1 METKK
6 NHYVLGIV
14 VGVLLLLAGLSG
26 IGISFVMI
34 ILVIGRGIG
43 ASSELN
49 PGSSEYQEAVERYQ
63 NASAGLVA
71 SYILTP
77 ACIIAGIVL
86 IIVFAV
92 KQSKYK
98 KSLNA

>member
-6 NHYVLGIV
+6 KHYVSGIV
-14 VGVLLLLAGLSG
+14 IGVLLLVAGLFG
-26 IGISFVMI
+26 IGVSFVMI
-34 ILVIGRGIG
+34 ILVIGTGIG

-49 PGSSEYQEAVERYQ
+49 PGSSEYQEAVDRYQ
-63 NASAGLVA
+63 NASAGLVT
-71 SYILTP
+71 SCVLTT